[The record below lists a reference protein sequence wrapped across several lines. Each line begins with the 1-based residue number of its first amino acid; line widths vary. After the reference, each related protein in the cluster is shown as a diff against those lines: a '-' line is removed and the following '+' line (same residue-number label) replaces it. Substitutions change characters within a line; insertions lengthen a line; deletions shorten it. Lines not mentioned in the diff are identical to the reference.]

1 MKVIKLNATPSTN
14 DYLKDLINQQIVE
27 NFTVVTTDNQTNG
40 RGQMGAKW
48 ESETGKNLTMS
59 VLVKD
64 LLLDI
69 DQIYSLNV
77 AVAVSVIQAL
87 ESYKIPQLSIKW
99 PNDIMSANFK
109 IGGILI
115 ENSIKSSGEIFS
127 IVGIGINVN
136 QENFESLP
144 KASSLR
150 NVSGQLYN
158 KDELMMVIVEF
169 IRKNY
174 NALVNKNTTLIWEK
188 YRNTLFKRYLPML
201 FESNFGNKFMG
212 IIQNVST
219 DGKLEILLENDSIQ
233 QFEVKSVT
241 MLY

>member
-48 ESETGKNLTMS
+48 ESGTGKNLTMS

-188 YRNTLFKRYLPML
+188 YRNTLFKRYLPMP

>member
-188 YRNTLFKRYLPML
+188 YRNTLFKRYLPMP

>member
-1 MKVIKLNATPSTN
+1 
-14 DYLKDLINQQIVE
+14 
-27 NFTVVTTDNQTNG
+27 
-40 RGQMGAKW
+40 
-48 ESETGKNLTMS
+48 
-59 VLVKD
+59 
-64 LLLDI
+64 
-69 DQIYSLNV
+69 V

-188 YRNTLFKRYLPML
+188 YRNTLFKRYLPMP